1 MKNKG
6 FMLIE
11 TLIASTIIL
20 GALIFLFV
28 QFSAIKRG
36 YETSFKYNTIPG
48 LYKGKI
54 LADFL
59 KENGYDNIDSE
70 LNNTNKGYVKLNDN
84 CHLGKWSIAQTEL
97 CNKIINNIDSKVVL
111 YVGNNILNLQNALK
125 TNDIN
130 NYDSNIFDNELKQ
143 FVISLD
149 SIEINQRKRLIIE
162 YNDDTYAVI
171 TLNN

>member
-6 FMLIE
+6 FMLVE

-36 YETSFKYNTIPG
+36 YETSFTYNTIPG
-48 LYKGKI
+48 LYKGKM

-59 KENGYDNIDSE
+59 ESNGYDSIDSE
-70 LNNTNKGYVKLNDN
+70 LNSTNKGYVILTDN
-84 CHLGKWSIAQTEL
+84 CLLGKWSNSQTEL
-97 CNKIINNIDSKVVL
+97 CNNIINKIDSKVVL
-111 YVGNNILNLQNALK
+111 YVGNNITFLQNTLK

-130 NYDSNIFDNELKQ
+130 NYDPNVFDNGLKQ
-143 FVISLD
+143 FVINLD
-149 SIEINQRKRLIIE
+149 SIEINQRKRIIIE

-171 TLNN
+171 TLDN